1 MNGNITTEVTRRDFL
16 QQSAAAAA
24 APLIATP
31 ALREALFYEPAGTGR
46 AVHCTLCP
54 RGCVVPDRKRGYCR
68 VRENRGGRYV
78 TLVYGRPCAINNDPI
93 EKKPFFHVYPGS
105 KSLSIATVGCN
116 MACKFC
122 QNWDISQ
129 ANPDRIRPAFRSP
142 GDIVQ
147 AARNKKSRTIAFTYS
162 EPTIFYE
169 YMLDIA
175 RAAKDAGIGSVVVSN
190 GFINREP
197 LQALLPFLT
206 AYKVDLKAFSQ
217 DFYGNVCD
225 GRLREVLNTLK
236 RIADSD
242 VWLEI
247 VVLVIPALND
257 DPDEIKRMAA
267 WIVKE
272 LGPDVPVHFTRFHPQ
287 YKLRNLPR
295 TPIKT
300 IHRCRVIAEREGCHF
315 AYGGN
320 MPGAGGESTS
330 CPKCGTHVIDRYGH
344 GVMQNTIR
352 GGKCPKCGTMI
363 PGVWN
368 QSPRRTP
375 QPTTPSPSRRPT
387 GHTLSPPRKPAQATH
402 L

>member
-1 MNGNITTEVTRRDFL
+1 MNWNTTTKITRRGFL
-16 QQSAAAAA
+16 RQSGAAAA
-24 APLIATP
+24 APLLATP
-31 ALREALFYEPAGTGR
+31 ALKEARFYKPVGR
-46 AVHCTLCP
+46 DKAVRCTLCP
-54 RGCVVPDRKRGYCR
+54 RGCVVPNGKRGYCR
-68 VRENRGGRYV
+68 VRENRGGRYF

-129 ANPDRIRPAFRSP
+129 SGPDRIQPAFQSP
-142 GDIVQ
+142 DDIVR
-147 AARNKKSRTIAFTYS
+147 AARDNKSKTIAFTYS

-169 YMLDIA
+169 YMFDTA

-190 GFINREP
+190 GFISKDP
-197 LQALLPFLT
+197 LQTLLPLLT
-206 AYKVDLKAFSQ
+206 AYKIDLKAFSQ
-217 DFYGNVCD
+217 NFYGNVCD
-225 GRLREVLNTLK
+225 GRLKEVQDTLK
-236 RIADSD
+236 RVADSD

-247 VVLVIPALND
+247 VVLVIPTLND
-257 DPDEIKRMAA
+257 NPDEIRRMAA

-295 TPIKT
+295 TPIET
-300 IHRCRVIAEREGCHF
+300 MRRCRVIAQREGCRF
-315 AYGGN
+315 VYGGN

-344 GVMQNTIR
+344 GVMKNEIR
-352 GGKCPKCGTMI
+352 GGKCPKCGTTI
-363 PGVWN
+363 PGVW
-368 QSPRRTP
+368 
-375 QPTTPSPSRRPT
+375 
-387 GHTLSPPRKPAQATH
+387 G
-402 L
+402 